1 MSFASCAIGTLT
13 DGGLVTADS
22 TDPTD
27 TLYNLTG
34 AIDNEFQQYT
44 SSLSTGPKC
53 GKTSANSP
61 F

>member
-1 MSFASCAIGTLT
+1 MSFASCALGTLT
-13 DGGLVTADS
+13 DGGLVTADF

-27 TLYNLTG
+27 TSYNLEG
-34 AIDNEFQQYT
+34 AIDNDFQQNT
-44 SSLSTGPKC
+44 SSSSTGPKC